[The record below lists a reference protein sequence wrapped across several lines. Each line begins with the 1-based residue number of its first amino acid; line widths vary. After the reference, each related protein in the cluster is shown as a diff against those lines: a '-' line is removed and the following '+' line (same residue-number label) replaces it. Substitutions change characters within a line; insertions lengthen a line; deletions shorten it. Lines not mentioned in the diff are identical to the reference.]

1 MGRVRVHQHVNPL
14 APYFRFD
21 PEPLSLSE
29 IFIDES
35 KPLFVDIGA
44 ARGRFI
50 LKMAEADRS
59 QNYIGIEIRQPLV
72 DEANRIARENDF
84 GNLHYVFCNAMISI
98 GKLFANVPAGL
109 VQTVTIQFPD
119 PWFKRKHAKR
129 RMVTPELA
137 KDVVE
142 ILAPGG
148 TLFIQT
154 DVDFLAEEM
163 FVIFRDFSQLE
174 ELETIDN
181 PMPFKTEREEAVEQR
196 GLPVFRTRFIKK

>member
-1 MGRVRVHQHVNPL
+1 
-14 APYFRFD
+14 
-21 PEPLSLSE
+21 
-29 IFIDES
+29 
-35 KPLFVDIGA
+35 
-44 ARGRFI
+44 
-50 LKMAEADRS
+50 
-59 QNYIGIEIRQPLV
+59 
-72 DEANRIARENDF
+72 
-84 GNLHYVFCNAMISI
+84 MISI